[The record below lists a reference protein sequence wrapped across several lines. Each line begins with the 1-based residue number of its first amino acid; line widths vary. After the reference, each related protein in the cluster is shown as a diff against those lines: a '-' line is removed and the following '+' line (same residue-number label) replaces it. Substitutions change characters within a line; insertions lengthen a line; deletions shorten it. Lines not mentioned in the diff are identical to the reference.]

1 MNQSSLGLKSINPW
15 IMAMRP
21 KTLVAGAIPILVGA
35 FCSALPFSKMNW
47 GILFSALLFSVL
59 TQLSVNLIND
69 ALDFKKGKDTKNRVG
84 PTRVTQSGL
93 LTSSQVLSGGFAL
106 LFLAFLVSIPLI
118 LKGGVPIFALVVASL
133 MCSYLYTGGPYPLAY
148 IGLGEVF
155 VLLFYGFAAVIS
167 SYYLQTGK
175 VSPDSIVA
183 SLQIG
188 LLATVLIAINN
199 LRDIHEDRS
208 TGKRTLAAR
217 FGITFG
223 KWEITLLIVLPF
235 LLNGYWYFTERYL
248 AFFLPST
255 ALLIAYNLVRGI
267 WKHSPSRLYNRFLG
281 ESSLLLAIFGL
292 MLVIGLHVNY

>member
-1 MNQSSLGLKSINPW
+1 
-15 IMAMRP
+15 MRP
-21 KTLVAGAIPILVGA
+21 KTLVAGAIPILVGS
-35 FCSALPFSKMNW
+35 FCSALPFSKMDF
-47 GILFSALLFSVL
+47 GILFSALMFSLL
-59 TQLSVNLIND
+59 TQMSVNLIND

-118 LKGGVPIFALVVASL
+118 LKGGVPLFALVVTSL

-155 VLLFYGFAAVIS
+155 VLLFYGFAAVVS
-167 SYYLQTGK
+167 SYYLQTGGISK
-175 VSPDSIVA
+175 DSIIA

-188 LLATVLIAINN
+188 LLATALVAINN
-199 LRDIHEDRS
+199 LRDIHEDRI

-217 FGITFG
+217 FGVTFG
-223 KWEITLLIVLPF
+223 KWEITLLITLPF
-235 LLNGYWYFTERYL
+235 LLNGYWYLTERYL

-281 ESSLLLAIFGL
+281 EASLLLAIFGL